1 MDRNIVYPGAIPLDT
16 DLLLLNRN
24 TMIALG
30 YLAQLVMGANT
41 VVDGLACTPTTP
53 ASLNVTVGP
62 GSITQLSVVDAL
74 TYGSLAAD
82 STDQLVK
89 MGINLALTSFTVVPP
104 TTSGQAANYLI
115 QATLQEAE
123 SFPVVLP
130 YYNAANPSQPYSGP
144 TNSGV
149 AQNTLRTQRVQLEL
163 KPGAA
168 AATGSQV
175 TPPVDNGWVGLYV
188 ITVTYGQ
195 TAVTAASISALP
207 GAPFLGWKL
216 PALRPGFASAVQSFA
231 SSGSFVVPAGVSQV
245 EVEVWGAGAGS
256 YASSTTLPSGGG
268 AGGGYARKRVAGL
281 TPGQIIPV
289 TVGIGGL
296 AGSASTAPGPGGS
309 TSFGSYVSATGGG
322 LNPLAS
328 ISAPTLGASA
338 QGVGIGG
345 DINIAGSTGGNGIGT
360 SGGVGGA
367 GALGGGA
374 TSVATSFALTGTSPG
389 GGASGAGTGSSGNT
403 SQPGAIGGAGLV
415 MVRW

>member
-115 QATLQEAE
+115 QATLQSRN

-149 AQNTLRTQRVQLEL
+149 AQNTLLTQRV
-163 KPGAA
+163 
-168 AATGSQV
+168 
-175 TPPVDNGWVGLYV
+175 
-188 ITVTYGQ
+188 
-195 TAVTAASISALP
+195 
-207 GAPFLGWKL
+207 
-216 PALRPGFASAVQSFA
+216 
-231 SSGSFVVPAGVSQV
+231 SSS
-245 EVEVWGAGAGS
+245 
-256 YASSTTLPSGGG
+256 
-268 AGGGYARKRVAGL
+268 
-281 TPGQIIPV
+281 
-289 TVGIGGL
+289 
-296 AGSASTAPGPGGS
+296 
-309 TSFGSYVSATGGG
+309 
-322 LNPLAS
+322 
-328 ISAPTLGASA
+328 
-338 QGVGIGG
+338 
-345 DINIAGSTGGNGIGT
+345 
-360 SGGVGGA
+360 
-367 GALGGGA
+367 
-374 TSVATSFALTGTSPG
+374 
-389 GGASGAGTGSSGNT
+389 
-403 SQPGAIGGAGLV
+403 
-415 MVRW
+415 